1 MPFGDG
7 KQGKVQVC
15 YVVSCCY
22 GRAPHSLSRGVNCV
36 VGRPKQATMEEG
48 TTPVVCHPEDTRN
61 GDAYEEWRKLLRFAL
76 ILSVVPLVHQLTL
89 ASLCPRT
96 FF

>member
-1 MPFGDG
+1 MW
-7 KQGKVQVC
+7 KN
-15 YVVSCCY
+15 
-22 GRAPHSLSRGVNCV
+22 GRFRTEKIPSVFNP
-36 VGRPKQATMEEG
+36 RPKQATMEEG

-61 GDAYEEWRKLLRFAL
+61 GDAYEEWRKLLRFAS

-89 ASLCPRT
+89 ASLCPPT